1 MADEGRIMG
10 LDIGD
15 VRIGVALSDSLR
27 MMASPHSVVKEP
39 SREAAVRTIK
49 RLVEET
55 GAVLIVAGVPLNE
68 AGGQGIQA
76 EKTLAFVERL
86 RAEVSVEVVLQDERY
101 TTAAAERM
109 LIGANLRR
117 DRRRQVVDKIAA
129 THILQTYLDREAA
142 RRRGVE

>member
-27 MMASPHSVVKEP
+27 MMASPHSVVKEL

-142 RRRGVE
+142 RRRGAE

>member
-39 SREAAVRTIK
+39 SREAAVRTVK

-142 RRRGVE
+142 RGRGAH